1 MISKPALK
9 KIRAVQ
15 IRIFGLTRQRVNMI
29 YDICISA
36 NEIDFIRFEE
46 DINHCSDTSQFMMYV
61 VIS

>member
-1 MISKPALK
+1 MISKPPLK
-9 KIRAVQ
+9 NIRAVR
-15 IRIFGLTRQRVNMI
+15 IRIMDS
-29 YDICISA
+29 DICISA